1 MMKRVRNIAVWWR
14 GCNCFFDM
22 DIYKIIDDVVQNMAT
37 KIEKEGIAA
46 IKAGNNG
53 PYYDKETNVRNMAHW
68 CVTFS
73 EYYLHT
79 KDDRYKELV
88 IKLADEIMNSE
99 YYNGNGVY
107 KCRESEGKD
116 DVNGVIGPAW
126 IIQGLVY
133 AYDVTGD
140 ASYLDRAYSLYD
152 AVAFDDKLGLWIVV
166 DTNNNKRKID
176 LTFNH
181 QLWFAAA
188 ISMINKKKRY
198 SSIEKE
204 LDLFVKQLPKN
215 AKINRYGRIRHFTS
229 NKKFGVLS
237 GIVRF
242 GIDLASDV
250 LELLNLPSLAYKES
264 GYHIFNLY
272 GFAILKDNY
281 STSIEFLETKKY
293 RKALDYLTTAR
304 YEKMIDTRGISKDL
318 THVSTKLTDSA
329 NVFAYAYNSPAFELP
344 YVCKIFN
351 IFGKNMQ
358 EITIKFAKKQL
369 DNTYDAHS
377 NTFAN
382 NTDDPLALTA
392 RVYEILVGN
401 DEYFECLG

>member
-1 MMKRVRNIAVWWR
+1 MKEIYRV
-14 GCNCFFDM
+14 
-22 DIYKIIDDVVQNMAT
+22 IDDVVQNMAT
-37 KIEKEGIAA
+37 KIENEGIAV
-46 IKAGNNG
+46 IKGGNNG
-53 PYYDKETNVRNMAHW
+53 PYYDRETNVRNMAHW

-79 KDDRYKELV
+79 KEDRYK
-88 IKLADEIMNSE
+88 KLAVMLADGIMNSE
-99 YYNGNGVY
+99 YYNGTGVY

-133 AYDVTGD
+133 AYDVTD
-140 ASYLDRAYSLYD
+140 DERYLDRAYSLYD

-188 ISMINKKKRY
+188 ISMINKKKID
-198 SSIEKE
+198 SKIEKE
-204 LDLFVKQLPKN
+204 LDLFLNKLPKN
-215 AKINRYGRIRHFTS
+215 VKINRYGRIRHFTS
-229 NKKFGVLS
+229 NKKFGALS

-250 LELLNLPSLAYKES
+250 LELLNLPSLAYKEA

-281 STSIEFLETKKY
+281 DVDIAFLNTNKY
-293 RKALDYLTTAR
+293 RKALEYLATAQYAR
-304 YEKMIDTRGISKDL
+304 MIDTKDISKDL

-344 YVCKIFN
+344 YVSKIFN
-351 IFGKNMQ
+351 IFDEIMQ
-358 EITIKFAKKQL
+358 EISEKIANKQI
-369 DNTYDAHS
+369 DDTYDAHS
-377 NTFAN
+377 NSFAK
-382 NTDDPLALTA
+382 NTDDPIALTA
-392 RVYEILVGN
+392 RIYEILVGN
-401 DEYFECLG
+401 DEYFERLK